1 MKRFVGRW
9 MPVVASLT
17 IISALLT
24 GCGFEYN
31 SENETE
37 TVDVSQNGQFIVVGI
52 AQVGSES
59 DWRTTNTKSYATT
72 FTEENGYHLLFEDG
86 QQEQENQV
94 KAVRE
99 FILQGVD
106 YIVIDPVV
114 ETGWESVLE
123 EARDAGIPV
132 ILVDRQISTDDES
145 LYTCFVGSDFM
156 LEGQRAGE
164 WLENYLSDRNM
175 NEDEINIV
183 TLQGT
188 LESSAQLGRTEGFA
202 KISRYHDNWN
212 MLDAKSG
219 EFTQAKG
226 YEVMAEFLDL
236 YPDIDVVVCENDNM
250 AFGAIEAIEDA
261 GKELGPNGD
270 MIIISFD
277 AIKAGLEEVKNGN
290 IAVDFECNPLLGPEV
305 DAIIQKLEKGEKI
318 GKVTYVSETY
328 YDFTMDLDNIV
339 NKRIY

>member
-1 MKRFVGRW
+1 MKRVFGRC

-17 IISALLT
+17 MICTLST

-31 SENETE
+31 SETETE
-37 TVDVSQNGQFIVVGI
+37 TADVSQNGQFIVVGI

-145 LYTCFVGSDFM
+145 L
-156 LEGQRAGE
+156 
-164 WLENYLSDRNM
+164 
-175 NEDEINIV
+175 
-183 TLQGT
+183 
-188 LESSAQLGRTEGFA
+188 
-202 KISRYHDNWN
+202 
-212 MLDAKSG
+212 
-219 EFTQAKG
+219 
-226 YEVMAEFLDL
+226 
-236 YPDIDVVVCENDNM
+236 
-250 AFGAIEAIEDA
+250 
-261 GKELGPNGD
+261 
-270 MIIISFD
+270 
-277 AIKAGLEEVKNGN
+277 
-290 IAVDFECNPLLGPEV
+290 
-305 DAIIQKLEKGEKI
+305 
-318 GKVTYVSETY
+318 
-328 YDFTMDLDNIV
+328 
-339 NKRIY
+339 